1 MSKHSFVL
9 SEKLAIYKILYL
21 KKLESKTVLGI
32 FTLYFVDVMTPEKKI
47 VPCPRCKTPNS
58 VDTENGYV
66 PKGLK
71 CITCHA
77 QIS

>member
-1 MSKHSFVL
+1 MDF
-9 SEKLAIYKILYL
+9 
-21 KKLESKTVLGI
+21 
-32 FTLYFVDVMTPEKKI
+32 MTPDKKI